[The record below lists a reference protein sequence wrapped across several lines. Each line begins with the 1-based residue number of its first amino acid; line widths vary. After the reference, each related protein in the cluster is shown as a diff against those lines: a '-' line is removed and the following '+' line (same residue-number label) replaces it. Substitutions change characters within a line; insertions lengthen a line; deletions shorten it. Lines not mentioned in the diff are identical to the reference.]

1 MAKDNGLG
9 ISLFKRL
16 KTWFEY
22 KRYSRKSLPMIML
35 DIQYRMHHEICQFPS
50 FYFYNNLIK
59 TAPSVKMRKH
69 LPFQPYL
76 ILEHESQQDCSGYLF
91 CFFFFIF
98 LTNCNTF
105 NYFSEINVGEANMIV
120 NLVEIL
126 LNSECK
132 SLDIAVLTPYH
143 KQREQINV
151 LLGNK

>member
-1 MAKDNGLG
+1 VAKDNGLG

-16 KTWFEY
+16 KTWFEH
-22 KRYSRKSLPMIML
+22 KRYTQKSLPIKIL
-35 DIQYRMHHEICQFPS
+35 DVQYRMHHEICQFPS
-50 FYFYNNLIK
+50 VYFYKSLIK
-59 TAPSVKMRKH
+59 TAPSVKKRKN

-91 CFFFFIF
+91 CLFIF
-98 LTNCNTF
+98 LINCNTF
-105 NYFSEINVGEANMIV
+105 NYFSEINLGEANMIV
-120 NLVEIL
+120 SLVEIL

-143 KQREQINV
+143 KQREKINV